1 LLALTGE
8 GYENGLACFIPVVIY
23 YHSGIKWR
31 NLTDGI
37 DGLRQERPP
46 YPYCIRDFTFL
57 SGNIIFLI
65 I

>member
-1 LLALTGE
+1 LTGE
-8 GYENGLACFIPVVIY
+8 GYENGVACFIPVVILL
-23 YHSGIKWR
+23 SQRSNGA

-37 DGLRQERPP
+37 DGLRQELRHI
-46 YPYCIRDFTFL
+46 CTGIRIFTFL